1 MITFK
6 QFLIEGGAAT
16 KEYTTERANQADVN
30 AALQFVT
37 KHTGIP
43 LETLKNNLLGSTP
56 HTLAGKK
63 KDSGDIDIA
72 FEIGKYD
79 VDELV
84 GKMLKAVND
93 EGEYNKGTKVGS
105 FAVPVNGKKVQVDF
119 MFVKDEN
126 WAKFGFHSA
135 AESKHKGIVRNF
147 LIINLMKRLFVPGK
161 DFVLHDD
168 QGNEIARVRRGFKM
182 DTGLERLF
190 RLAPMRK
197 DGKGRTA
204 MKSVKPEELEAELKR
219 MGKNIEFSKDS
230 TSITD
235 PDKAAEFMFG
245 KGVKAADV
253 LSAEQVIALIKKRK
267 DHAAIFKDAIV
278 DIQNAKQPVPD
289 EIRQFA

>member
-6 QFLIEGGAAT
+6 QFLTEGGAAT
-16 KEYTTERANQADVN
+16 KDYSTERATQADIK
-30 AALQFVT
+30 AALQFVSKT
-37 KHTGIP
+37 IGMP
-43 LETLKNNLLGSTP
+43 VPALQANLLGSTP

-63 KDSGDIDIA
+63 QDSGDIDIA
-72 FEIGKYD
+72 FGLDKHD
-79 VDELV
+79 PDELV
-84 GKMLKAVND
+84 AKMLAAVND
-93 EGEYNKGTKVGS
+93 EGTYNPGTKVGS

-119 MFVKDEN
+119 MFVKNEE
-126 WAKFGFHSA
+126 WAKFGFHA
-135 AESKHKGIVRNF
+135 AEASKHKGIVRNF
-147 LIINLMKRLFVPGK
+147 LLINLMKRLFVPGK
-161 DFVLHDD
+161 DFVLHDE

-182 DTGLERLF
+182 DAGLERLY

-219 MGKNIEFSKDS
+219 MGKSVTFEKDS
-230 TSITD
+230 TPIVD

-245 KGVKAADV
+245 KGKKAQDI
-253 LSAEQVIALIKKRK
+253 LSAEQVIELIKKRK

-289 EIRQFA
+289 EIKQYA